1 MGLMVIQI
9 SPYLKDTTLSFTV
22 RTLIYQLLMATGF
35 MALVPQLRCEQPRL
49 PVAGMQVVPDST
61 AVPQTGFL
69 GGNKSFRG
77 DLIEKKGDFL
87 TPDAVLSK
95 KRVPWALK
103 SLRRGETAAAEFWL
117 LLRDLQLG

>member
-49 PVAGMQVVPDST
+49 PVAGMQVVPDSA

-77 DLIEKKGDFL
+77 AHARRCFKQE
-87 TPDAVLSK
+87 TC
-95 KRVPWALK
+95 ALGIK
-103 SLRRGETAAAEFWL
+103 ISAQG
-117 LLRDLQLG
+117 RDGCS